1 MLRAVADTHAVIWY
15 IFGDSRLSTTAQNTI
30 AQIASSGDQVAFSS
44 ITLAEIVYLSEK
56 GRISP
61 LTLERLLASVD
72 TTDTV
77 LLEVPFTRHIAEALR
92 LVNRS
97 QVPDLPDRIIAATA
111 LYLGVPVISRD
122 KKIQLSS
129 VNTIW

>member
-15 IFGDSRLSTTAQNTI
+15 IFGDSRLSKTARDLI
-30 AQIASSGDQVAFSS
+30 AQIAADGDQVAFSS

-61 LTLERLLASVD
+61 LTLERLLTAVD
-72 TTDTV
+72 TTNAV
-77 LLEVPFTRHIAEALR
+77 LTEVPFDRDIAEALH
-92 LVNRS
+92 LVERT

-111 LYLGVPVISRD
+111 LHLEVPVISRD
-122 KKIQLSS
+122 SKIKLSS
-129 VNTIW
+129 VSTIW